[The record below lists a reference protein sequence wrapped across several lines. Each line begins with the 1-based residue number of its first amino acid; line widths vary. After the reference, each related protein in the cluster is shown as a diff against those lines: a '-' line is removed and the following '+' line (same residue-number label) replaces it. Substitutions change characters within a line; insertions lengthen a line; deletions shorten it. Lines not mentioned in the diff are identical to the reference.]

1 MYYVLKSL
9 NVLFDLC
16 LPQVNLAQLLRD
28 SREQNKQLGDEVK
41 ELNQRLA
48 EVQGDNKVWALHT
61 QVRSFL
67 CMTKSYADVCKV
79 E

>member
-1 MYYVLKSL
+1 MFLLRVEKS

-16 LPQVNLAQLLRD
+16 LAKVNLAQLLRD
-28 SREQNKQLGDEVK
+28 SREQNKQLGEEVK

-61 QVRSFL
+61 QVRLFF
-67 CMTKSYADVCKV
+67 A
-79 E
+79 